1 MTGIVILGAGP
12 AGAAVALGL
21 RRLGHEVTLVSEWRR
36 FAALEGVST
45 RVLDALRGA
54 GLQQAL
60 AQALLPSR
68 RQVSWNG
75 QEHEQ
80 NIEFLLDR
88 PSFDR
93 GLREDLRHAGV
104 QLIEGRVLAVQ
115 RVTGGH
121 RIEIDGRVALLAGF
135 LVEARG
141 RQAPAL
147 GKGLRGPETVSLL
160 NRWQGAPGST
170 ASAVESL
177 EDGWAWM
184 ARRADGQCYWQWT
197 VDVASADL
205 PGKAQL
211 LEYCR
216 QRRGKSA
223 LARRFFGQG
232 QVSDLQLHARS
243 STAILAPQTCGE
255 DWIRVGDAAMA
266 VDPLSGNGI
275 FQSLSSALQAPTVI
289 NTLLRKPERG
299 DLARRFHQQRVEQL
313 FLRFARIGRDF
324 YADELRWVDQP
335 FWLARRQ
342 WPDADAAHVEA
353 DFAALRI
360 ERAPVLR
367 DGFVDEAEVVVT
379 ADQPLGIWHVQG
391 VELAP
396 LVQRLKLGESA
407 DQLFSGLTDEQN
419 RAIRGWLLGQ
429 GYRPSPSPSRN
440 VGPPEGI
447 GD

>member
-1 MTGIVILGAGP
+1 MKPIVILGAGP

-21 RRLGHEVTLVSEWRR
+21 RRLGYPVTLVSEWRR
-36 FAALEGVST
+36 FAALEGVSI

-60 AQALLPSR
+60 TDAAQPSQ

-75 QEHEQ
+75 QQHAQ
-80 NIEFLLDR
+80 NVEFLLDR

-93 GLREDLRHAGV
+93 GLREDLRLAGV
-104 QLIEGRVLAVQ
+104 ELIESRVLTVQ
-115 RVTGGH
+115 SQASGH
-121 RIEIDGRVALLAGF
+121 RIELQGREALLADF

-160 NRWQGAPGST
+160 NRWQGAPGIT

-197 VDVASADL
+197 MDVASAEL
-205 PGKAQL
+205 PGKAL
-211 LEYCR
+211 LLDYCR
-216 QRRGKSA
+216 QRRQQSA
-223 LARRFFGQG
+223 VARAFFG
-232 QVSDLQLHARS
+232 DEPPTNLHLHARS
-243 STAILAPQTCGE
+243 STAILSPQICG
-255 DWIRVGDAAMA
+255 DNWIRVGDAAMA

-275 FQSLSSALQAPTVI
+275 FQSLSSALQAPAVI
-289 NTLLRKPERG
+289 NTLLRKPERSL
-299 DLARRFHQQRVEQL
+299 LAQRFHQRRVKQL

-324 YADELRWVDQP
+324 YADEQRWPDQP
-335 FWLARRQ
+335 FWQARRL
-342 WPDADAAHVEA
+342 WPDAEVTHAEA
-353 DFAALRI
+353 DFSALRI
-360 ERAPVLR
+360 ESAPVLK
-367 DGFVDEAEVVVT
+367 DGFVDEAEVVIT

-396 LVQRLKLGESA
+396 LVRRLRSEPAERVLEGLSA
-407 DQLFSGLTDEQN
+407 EQG
-419 RAIRGWLLGQ
+419 RMVRSWLLGQ
-429 GYRPSPSPSRN
+429 GFKP
-440 VGPPEGI
+440 
-447 GD
+447 

>member
-1 MTGIVILGAGP
+1 MTAIVILGAGP

-21 RRLGHEVTLVSEWRR
+21 RRLGYAVTLVSEWRR
-36 FAALEGVST
+36 FAALEGVSQ
-45 RVLDALRGA
+45 RVLEALRGA

-60 AQALLPSR
+60 AQATLPSQ
-68 RQVSWNG
+68 RQVNWNG
-75 QEHEQ
+75 QQHSQ

-88 PSFDR
+88 PTFDC
-93 GLREDLRHAGV
+93 GLREALRLAGV
-104 QLIEGRVLAVQ
+104 ELIEGRVLAVQ
-115 RVTGGH
+115 ALASGH
-121 RIEIDGRVALLAGF
+121 RIEIDGGQAVIADF

-147 GKGLRGPETVSLL
+147 GKGLRGPETISLL
-160 NRWQGAPGST
+160 NRWQGTPGNT

-197 VDVASADL
+197 VDVASAAL

-216 QRRGKSA
+216 QRRQASSFA
-223 LARRFFGQG
+223 QAFFAADPE
-232 QVSDLQLHARS
+232 VDLQLHARS
-243 STAILAPQTCGE
+243 STAILSPQVCG
-255 DWIRVGDAAMA
+255 DNWIRVGDAAMA

-289 NTLLRKPERG
+289 NTLLRKPERAA
-299 DLARRFHQQRVEQL
+299 LARRFHQQRVQQL

-324 YADELRWVDQP
+324 YADEQRWLNQP
-335 FWLARRQ
+335 FWKARRQ
-342 WPDADAAHVEA
+342 WPDAEVAHAEA
-353 DFAALRI
+353 DFNALKI

-367 DGFVDEAEVVVT
+367 EGFVDEAEVVIT

-396 LVQRLKLGESA
+396 LVRRLRTEPAEQALA
-407 DQLFSGLTDEQN
+407 GLTVEQG
-419 RAIRGWLLGQ
+419 RMIRSWLLAQ
-429 GYRPSPSPSRN
+429 GFKP
-440 VGPPEGI
+440 
-447 GD
+447 